1 MAIYG
6 RSGPDL
12 MAATLQNPSHSLK
25 RSLPTL
31 SRERRISNV
40 LRTYLCLGLCLAST
54 LLACSQAHGSC
65 GDYLQHG
72 PTDSLEQ
79 PVDLRGEPEPRGDA
93 PTSRCRYGKCG
104 SLPPV
109 DLLTGVKFRL
119 QDRNSELAAL
129 QGSTVEEPQVAFGRA
144 SDEDLHSQTFLEVNV
159 PPPKS

>member
-1 MAIYG
+1 
-6 RSGPDL
+6 
-12 MAATLQNPSHSLK
+12 MAATLQNPSHSLE
-25 RSLPTL
+25 RSLLTRL
-31 SRERRISNV
+31 RERRISDV

-79 PVDLRGEPEPRGDA
+79 SVDSKGESEQRGDS

-119 QDRNSELAAL
+119 HDRNSDMVTLRGA
-129 QGSTVEEPQVAFGRA
+129 TVQESQVAFGRA